1 MTKKLEK
8 SNFTLVPLDSEGEWN
23 WPLLEN
29 AAAMS
34 GADCVFASSGPAGE
48 GLRPGILPLDEVL
61 AGFRHVV
68 ACEAVRSSVNVY
80 DFPAPRGKTAVIV
93 GNEVKGIPPSI
104 LKKADNIVSIPMAG
118 TGITSVNVAVSAAT
132 ALYALSGDFG
142 RKKQRRSNLLQRDV
156 DILIHAPADP
166 HELGSLLRS
175 VWAFGWRR
183 VYLDD
188 SHGVWFTSNQKTVLD
203 SRAAARRHK
212 NPLTV
217 LAAEQIEYAEYDAV
231 LRCNSD
237 RHGSPLSRLSLPGGP
252 RLLIVIGDEY
262 MGDAIPGE
270 TDFSSY
276 VDFASSEVQGRFRHT
291 GSIFLS
297 MVSQMVKLG

>member
-1 MTKKLEK
+1 MKNKHER

-34 GADCVFASSGPAGE
+34 GADCVFATSGPAGE
-48 GLRPGILPLDEVL
+48 GLRPGIRPLDEVL
-61 AGFRHVV
+61 AGFRHVI
-68 ACEAVRSSVNVY
+68 ACEAVRGSFSVY
-80 DFPAPRGKTAVIV
+80 DFPAPREKTAVIV
-93 GNEVKGIPPSI
+93 GNELKGIPRSV
-104 LKKADNIVSIPMAG
+104 LKRADSIVSIPMAG
-118 TGITSVNVAVSAAT
+118 ADITSVNVAASAAT
-132 ALYALSGDFG
+132 ALYVLSGDFG
-142 RKKQRRSNLLQRDV
+142 RKKQRRSSLLQRDV
-156 DILIHAPADP
+156 DILIQDPADP

-183 VYLDD
+183 VFLDD
-188 SHGVWFTSNQKTVLD
+188 SHGVWFTRDQKTMLD

-217 LAAEQIEYAEYDAV
+217 LDAEQIEYAEYDAV

-237 RHGSPLSRLSLPGGP
+237 RQGSPLSRLSLPEGP
-252 RLLIVIGDEY
+252 RLLIVLGDNSK
-262 MGDAIPGE
+262 GDAIPDE
-270 TDFSSY
+270 TDFNCY
-276 VDFASSEVQGRFRHT
+276 VDFARSDVQGRFRHT
-291 GSIFLS
+291 GSIILS